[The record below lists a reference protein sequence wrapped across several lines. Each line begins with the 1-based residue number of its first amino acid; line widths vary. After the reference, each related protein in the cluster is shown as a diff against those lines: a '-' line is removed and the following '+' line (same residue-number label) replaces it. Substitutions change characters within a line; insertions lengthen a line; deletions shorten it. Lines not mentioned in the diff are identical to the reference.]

1 MLTDGARPR
10 SRFVGRELEL
20 ATLQA
25 LLARV
30 AEGQGQVV
38 GIVGEPGMGKT
49 RLLAEFRQRLGDTR
63 VTYLEGRCVSYG
75 QATPYKP
82 VQDLLRH
89 ACGCTE
95 ADSPAAITAHVQQ
108 HLQAL
113 GMAPA
118 EAAPVL
124 LHLLGMP
131 DDAALLVGRSPQEI
145 RTQTFA
151 TLHQLLRQESQ
162 RQPLLV
168 VVENLHW
175 IDPTSQAYLRSWWSG
190 WPACRCC
197 CS

>member
-1 MLTDGARPR
+1 MLGLGPHRTPLLTDGARPR

-63 VTYLEGRCVSYG
+63 VTYLEGQCVSYG
-75 QATPYKP
+75 QATPYEP

-95 ADSPAAITAHVQQ
+95 ADSPAGDHRQR
-108 HLQAL
+108 
-113 GMAPA
+113 
-118 EAAPVL
+118 AA
-124 LHLLGMP
+124 
-131 DDAALLVGRSPQEI
+131 ASPSDGHGI
-145 RTQTFA
+145 
-151 TLHQLLRQESQ
+151 
-162 RQPLLV
+162 P
-168 VVENLHW
+168 
-175 IDPTSQAYLRSWWSG
+175 
-190 WPACRCC
+190 
-197 CS
+197 